1 MRDYAE
7 AAGVPASKRKFH
19 ALKHS
24 IATHLLDA
32 GADISFVRD
41 WLGHANIQNTTIY
54 AQLTNAKR
62 DENARRLFMSHRI
75 V

>member
-1 MRDYAE
+1 LFVSNRGVPINRCTLWVLMRDYAE
-7 AAGVPASKRKFH
+7 AAGIHVSKRKFH

-32 GADISFVRD
+32 GADI
-41 WLGHANIQNTTIY
+41 A
-54 AQLTNAKR
+54 
-62 DENARRLFMSHRI
+62 I

>member
-1 MRDYAE
+1 MQSYAE
-7 AAGVPASKRKFH
+7 AAGIPKSKRKFH

-32 GADISFVRD
+32 GADISFVKD

-54 AQLTNAKR
+54 AQLTNTRR
-62 DENARRLFMSHRI
+62 DEEARRLFTSRMI